1 MKKVVYFS
9 YALFC
14 ILLNGCAITPSI
26 SVLGAYF
33 PDWLFC
39 IVGAIIATS
48 FIHSLLRAYGLLA
61 HFGPRYL
68 PLAYV
73 SLTSALALGGWL
85 IFFKN

>member
-1 MKKVVYFS
+1 MTRQAPTTFLCVWLS
-9 YALFC
+9 
-14 ILLNGCAITPSI
+14 GCSTTPSI

-39 IVGAIIATS
+39 IVSAIIATS
-48 FIHSLLRAYGLLA
+48 VVHTLLRSRSLLV

-73 SLTSALALGGWL
+73 ALTSVFALGGWL

>member
-1 MKKVVYFS
+1 MKKVSCFS
-9 YALFC
+9 YTLFC
-14 ILLNGCAITPSI
+14 VLLSGCTVAPSI

-48 FIHSLLRAYGLLA
+48 FIHALLRTYGLLI

-73 SLTSALALGGWL
+73 ALTSALVLGGWL